1 MEIQRSG
8 RPPVDSRLVLPA
20 IGRVRVVSNSDPSL
34 VALETATGA
43 RLKIGE
49 KALRQLIEIGRLAA

>member
-8 RPPVDSRLVLPA
+8 RPPVDTPLMLPG
-20 IGRVRVVSNSDPSL
+20 IGPVRVVSNADPSL

-49 KALRQLIEIGRLAA
+49 KALREMIEAVRLAA